1 VIGHHQGREV
11 CVMQNAATVLGV
23 LRERKCWATS
33 RTAHAV
39 VTGEPDDRET
49 IKSGSAGG
57 RAEKDQL
64 TRLAPRCAA
73 HPSAWIARHRRC
85 VRDYERLPE
94 HHEAMVRWTM
104 IRITSRRLAKPV

>member
-1 VIGHHQGREV
+1 
-11 CVMQNAATVLGV
+11 MQNAATVLGV
-23 LRERKCWATS
+23 LRERKCWATG

-73 HPSAWIARHRRC
+73 HPSSWLLRFKRLGLRYD
-85 VRDYERLPE
+85 RTERTTL
-94 HHEAMVRWTM
+94 ALLTLACTV
-104 IRITSRRLAKPV
+104 INVRRLIKTELCDHV